1 MKLSKL
7 LLITFAGLLFALIDV
22 TVDTNGRNNIVSA
35 EQLTAT
41 AKSYLHKFS
50 HEGAVAF
57 NKMKAEFKDATY
69 DTYMNNG
76 KELAFNM
83 EDQFGEFDN

>member
-57 NKMKAEFKDATY
+57 N
-69 DTYMNNG
+69 
-76 KELAFNM
+76 
-83 EDQFGEFDN
+83 